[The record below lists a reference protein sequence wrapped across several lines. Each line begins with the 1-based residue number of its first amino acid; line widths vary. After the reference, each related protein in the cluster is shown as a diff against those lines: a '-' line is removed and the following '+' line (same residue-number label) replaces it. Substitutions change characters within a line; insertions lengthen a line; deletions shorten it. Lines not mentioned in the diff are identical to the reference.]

1 MDQRMNTY
9 SRFRAL
15 AIVMA
20 TLMAVAIAPTATGL
34 TPGETSTVVVHGT
47 VASVHYP
54 ISLTLTDGTRVELAV
69 EQGLLFA
76 NDPAAPAPGDE
87 VVVVGRGSGSS
98 GSLVIRSAG
107 LTVQRPSG
115 RQLPLPPD
123 PCAVPA
129 ASLTSALSAVF
140 SAPAGPGGA
149 AAHPTGIAAVSG
161 HSEMGLMGTV
171 LSVGSQS
178 FELQPEHDA
187 PVTVLVDQATQYVNL
202 DSIADLD
209 PGDIVEVRGSYAGA
223 VFQAAS
229 VELMDGGGGG
239 EETEL
244 TGAVLSVGSQSFE
257 LQPANGAAVTV
268 LVDQNTEYHN
278 LGSIADLDPGNIVR
292 VWGSYA
298 GADFRATSVELMDGG
313 GGDDGGGGGDDGGGS
328 GHMPGVHME
337 STGLLTETIP
347 PDAFRLDDGR
357 IYHVTT
363 TTVYENGL
371 TAYGDLAQGQFL
383 EVEGSYRGG
392 IYTALK
398 IDLEGDQSGGQEF
411 RDIEGSVTAVGAT
424 SLSIDGTTQVLVT
437 PSTRFDGDADALT
450 QIEVGWHVEV
460 HALLNM
466 MGNLMALEIRSD
478 DPAPATTEGQDFEP
492 QEALVVL
499 ATGADP
505 ATVASRYGAEV
516 AGAVGDLG
524 FLFRW
529 DHTELTDELLARITA
544 DSQVLAVEPNYQFR
558 DPESSRKRFPVVDRS
573 PAIEKYLQQAATTEI
588 QLPSALT
595 QADGT
600 GTVVAIMDTG
610 VEPCHPL
617 IQDRLLPGGMDVVD
631 GDLEPWA
638 TRDGIDEDGDGL
650 IDEAADHGTFVASI
664 IALAAPGAKILPYR
678 VLDDDGGGTAYGLAL
693 ALADAIDRG
702 VDVINISLTYHTRS
716 TVVDLLLEKAAQR
729 GIVVV
734 AAAGNDPTT
743 TLPFPAVD
751 SHVLAVTALAADG
764 SSLAPFTSISTQPPI
779 VAAPGEDIYGALD
792 RGRYGFSSGTSMAA
806 PFAAAAAALI
816 KSVDPTIDPSLVDQA
831 IVQGGLPL
839 PDGSWAGS
847 TLDLANALSLVG
859 P

>member
-1 MDQRMNTY
+1 MNTC

-15 AIVMA
+15 TIALAAVI
-20 TLMAVAIAPTATGL
+20 AVAIAPTTTGM

-47 VASVHYP
+47 VAIVHYP
-54 ISLTLTDGTRVELAV
+54 FSLTLTDGTRVKLNL

-76 NDPAAPAPGDE
+76 DDPAAPAPGDE
-87 VVVVGRGSGSS
+87 VVAVGRGSASG

-107 LTVQRPSG
+107 LAIQRPSG

-123 PCAVPA
+123 PCVVPA
-129 ASLTSALSAVF
+129 ASLTPALSTMF
-140 SAPAGPGGA
+140 PAPAGPGGA
-149 AAHPTGIAAVSG
+149 VAHPAGIAAVSG

-171 LSVGSQS
+171 LSVGGQS

-187 PVTVLVDQATQYVNL
+187 PVTVLVDPATQFINL
-202 DSIADLD
+202 GSIADLD
-209 PGDIVEVRGSYAGA
+209 TGDIVEVRGSYAGSG
-223 VFQAAS
+223 FQAAS
-229 VELMDGGGGG
+229 VELMDGSGGG

-244 TGAVLSVGSQSFE
+244 TGVVLSVGPQSFE
-257 LQPANGAAVTV
+257 LQPNNGAALSV
-268 LVDQNTEYHN
+268 LVDQDTEYHN
-278 LGSIADLDPGNIVR
+278 LGSVADLDPGDTVR
-292 VWGSYA
+292 VQGSYV
-298 GADFRATSVELMDGG
+298 GADFRATSVELMNGG
-313 GGDDGGGGGDDGGGS
+313 GGDDGGGDS
-328 GHMPGVHME
+328 HMPGVHME
-337 STGLLTETIP
+337 STGLLTEMIP

-398 IDLEGDQSGGQEF
+398 IDLEGDQSGGQEL

-424 SLSIDGTTQVLVT
+424 SLSVDGSTQVLVT
-437 PSTRFDGDADALT
+437 PSTRFDGDADVLT
-450 QIEVGWHVEV
+450 QIEVGWHVEI

-499 ATGADP
+499 VTGADS

-588 QLPSALT
+588 QLPSALA

-617 IQDRLLPGGMDVVD
+617 IADRLLPGGMDVVD

-779 VAAPGEDIYGALD
+779 VAAPGENIYGALD
-792 RGRYGFSSGTSMAA
+792 RGRYGISSGTSMAA

-816 KSVDPTIDPSLVDQA
+816 KSIDPSISPSLVDQA
-831 IVQGGLPL
+831 IIQGGLPL
-839 PDGSWAGS
+839 ASSTWQGS
-847 TLDLANALSLVG
+847 TLDLVNSLSLVA